1 MFYVFL
7 RVQFTV
13 NNLWRQMVIEHK
25 LPPKE
30 NRLKNGSFQTPI
42 LTCMINK
49 DYVNESRKLFKQ
61 AL

>member
-25 LPPKE
+25 L
-30 NRLKNGSFQTPI
+30 SFLQKKTDSK
-42 LTCMINK
+42 TE
-49 DYVNESRKLFKQ
+49 VFKRRF
-61 AL
+61 